1 MEWPPQPNRAHQ
13 GGSNVHSRP
22 GRLASLSRLS
32 SLPASPVAAP
42 AWTDSATR
50 DGWRRLE
57 RGAWREGGGRLA
69 GASLE
74 RKRTLEVEDWT
85 GLNLV
90 DVTVTE
96 DGRTSVQVQHT
107 SASAWP
113 GCVV

>member
-1 MEWPPQPNRAHQ
+1 MEP
-13 GGSNVHSRP
+13 GG
-22 GRLASLSRLS
+22 
-32 SLPASPVAAP
+32 
-42 AWTDSATR
+42 
-50 DGWRRLE
+50 
-57 RGAWREGGGRLA
+57 REGGGRLA

-74 RKRTLEVEDWT
+74 RKRTLEEEDWT

-96 DGRTSVQVQHT
+96 DGRTTVQVQHT